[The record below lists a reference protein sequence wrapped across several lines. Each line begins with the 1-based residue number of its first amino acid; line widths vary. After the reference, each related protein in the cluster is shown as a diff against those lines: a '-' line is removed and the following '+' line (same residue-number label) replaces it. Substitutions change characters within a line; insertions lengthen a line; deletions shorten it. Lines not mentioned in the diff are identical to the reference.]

1 MKYVYGLPSKSTL
14 RKFKL
19 RKKYSRGHTITS
31 CRRRLWLQ
39 ARSSTWGRSFCSLR
53 PRTTRLEAP
62 EIPVHTVSQS
72 CICKISITSDAGRQ
86 WHLFWTLVKQHTP
99 EVEARLKESA
109 KDAPNKGS
117 VFRFEEFKVLL
128 TQGYSKESGMPFPE
142 WVNKRFLALC
152 ILLGA
157 LRSEQLNRFREG
169 GLASIEFI
177 KNNIGRDHF

>member
-117 VFRFEEFKVLL
+117 VFRFDEFKVLL
-128 TQGYSKESGMPFPE
+128 TQEYSKESGMPFPE